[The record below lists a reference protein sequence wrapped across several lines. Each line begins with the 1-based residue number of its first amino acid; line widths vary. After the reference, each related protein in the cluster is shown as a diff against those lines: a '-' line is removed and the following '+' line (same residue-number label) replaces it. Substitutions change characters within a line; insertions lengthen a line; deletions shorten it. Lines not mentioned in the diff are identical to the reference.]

1 MIKRMKTKLNEI
13 EEIVERSQAWRSDM
27 EDQLKELE
35 TKQNVNLN
43 NVNKDFQNQINT
55 VLMERID
62 EDAIA
67 EKANT
72 KIQNNL

>member
-43 NVNKDFQNQINT
+43 NVNKDFQNKINT

-67 EKANT
+67 EKANK

>member
-67 EKANT
+67 EKANK